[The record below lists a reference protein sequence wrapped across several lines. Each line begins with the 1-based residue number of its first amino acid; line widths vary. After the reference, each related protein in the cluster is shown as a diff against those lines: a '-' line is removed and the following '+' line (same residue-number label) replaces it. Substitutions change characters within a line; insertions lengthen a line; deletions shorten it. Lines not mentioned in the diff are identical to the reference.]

1 MTNAAMGDGRRVEDL
16 SQTRRAGGEQE
27 SIAEGG
33 EFVFQF
39 LVDGRTIRKMVILL
53 KDYSSLPLTLSQ
65 TCRGWC
71 FPPVL

>member
-16 SQTRRAGGEQE
+16 SQTRRAGGGQE

-39 LVDGRTIRKMVILL
+39 FMDGHPER
-53 KDYSSLPLTLSQ
+53 
-65 TCRGWC
+65 W
-71 FPPVL
+71 